1 MTDHHAVAQSIFDQF
16 DSDHD
21 GILTS
26 VELKPW
32 YDILA
37 AARTD
42 LSLTSDG
49 YESWFGVMDTN

>member
-37 AARTD
+37 AARAD

-49 YESWFGVMDTN
+49 YDAWFGVMDTN